1 MKKRLSQNGAI
12 SAVRTIS
19 VLLLLLVYF
28 VGSVQIESIH
38 SIFHDFEVALHSS
51 EQEEDPCHRAIYHDA
66 VDDACDHTTHI
77 TAVKKCPLCHV
88 VPFSDQHLTDQNS
101 FEFFGTWDT
110 YFSGFFQS
118 EFKSAIA
125 YLPARAPPVK

>member
-1 MKKRLSQNGAI
+1 MAQNTPVP
-12 SAVRTIS
+12 AVRTIS
-19 VLLLLLVYF
+19 VLVLLLVYF

-38 SIFHDFEVALHSS
+38 SIFHDFEVTLHST

-66 VDDACDHTTHI
+66 KEDACDHTTHI

-88 VPFSDQHLTDQNS
+88 VPFSDQHLPDQNA
-101 FEFFGTWDT
+101 FEFFSTSHT
-110 YFSGFFQS
+110 YFSGIHES
-118 EFKSAIA
+118 EIKSPIA

>member
-1 MKKRLSQNGAI
+1 MKKLLAQNGPV
-12 SAVRTIS
+12 SSMRTIS

-38 SIFHDFEVALHSS
+38 SIFHDVELALHSS

-66 VDDACDHTTHI
+66 KDDACDHATHI

-88 VPFSDQHLTDQNS
+88 VPFNDQHLPDQNS
-101 FEFFGTWDT
+101 FRFFSSADT
-110 YFSGFFQS
+110 YFSEYFESG
-118 EFKSAIA
+118 FKSAVTH
-125 YLPARAPPVK
+125 LPARAPPVK